1 MARHWPPAQELRL
14 GATGVENDNRIFHGI
29 MLYSIYIHIYT
40 YIYIYIHIYIYTYIY
55 IYIHISINIYIYV
68 YIYGYVEHLYHVQP
82 TNFGILIGI
91 HLRQLGMY
99 QIDNIFGFVWK
110 RFRIAANSCDVM
122 AIEIVD
128 LPIHN
133 GDFP

>member
-29 MLYSIYIHIYT
+29 MLYYIYIYIYIYT
-40 YIYIYIHIYIYTYIY
+40 YIYIYIYTYIYIYIYLY

-68 YIYGYVEHLYHVQP
+68 YIYIYGYVEHLYHVQP

-99 QIDNIFGFVWK
+99 QIDNIFGFV
-110 RFRIAANSCDVM
+110 
-122 AIEIVD
+122 
-128 LPIHN
+128 
-133 GDFP
+133 